1 MKNTYIVIPALKPGP
16 GLAGEVRE
24 LGRRLCARIVLV
36 DDGSGPDYQKTFA
49 LAERVEGCR
58 VLHHRKNLGKG
69 RALKTGF
76 AYIKSQLLEEKA
88 LILCMDC
95 DGQHLPADGAG
106 LLLLA
111 ERWPGSLILGVRD
124 FSGAGVPL
132 RSRLGNRI
140 ASRALEFAS
149 GIRIRDTQ
157 TGLRA
162 FDSSLLERFL
172 EVPGEGFDYEMA
184 MLLACAREGIPVRT
198 RKIRTVYVKGNAG
211 SHFRPLTDSLLVL
224 AACLRR
230 ERS

>member
-16 GLAGEVRE
+16 GLAGEIRE

-36 DDGSGPDYQKTFA
+36 DDGSGLDYQKTFA

-58 VLHHRKNLGKG
+58 VLYHRKNLGKG

-76 AYIKSQLLEEKA
+76 AYIKGQLLEEKA

-140 ASRALEFAS
+140 ASRALCLAS

-184 MLLACAREGIPVRT
+184 MLLTCAREGIPVRT

>member
-76 AYIKSQLLEEKA
+76 AYIKGQLLEEKA

-111 ERWPGSLILGVRD
+111 ERWPG
-124 FSGAGVPL
+124 AGVCVGDPDPGYPD
-132 RSRLGNRI
+132 RS
-140 ASRALEFAS
+140 A
-149 GIRIRDTQ
+149 
-157 TGLRA
+157 
-162 FDSSLLERFL
+162 
-172 EVPGEGFDYEMA
+172 GF
-184 MLLACAREGIPVRT
+184 
-198 RKIRTVYVKGNAG
+198 
-211 SHFRPLTDSLLVL
+211 
-224 AACLRR
+224 
-230 ERS
+230 

>member
-1 MKNTYIVIPALKPGP
+1 MPWQREWRA
-16 GLAGEVRE
+16 AGSFIS
-24 LGRRLCARIVLV
+24 GR
-36 DDGSGPDYQKTFA
+36 TW
-49 LAERVEGCR
+49 
-58 VLHHRKNLGKG
+58 GK
-69 RALKTGF
+69 
-76 AYIKSQLLEEKA
+76 
-88 LILCMDC
+88 
-95 DGQHLPADGAG
+95 AG

-132 RSRLGNRI
+132 RSRLGNRV
-140 ASRALEFAS
+140 ASRALCLAS

-172 EVPGEGFDYEMA
+172 EVPGEGFDYEMS

-211 SHFRPLTDSLLVL
+211 SHFHPLTDSLLVL

-230 ERS
+230 GRS